1 MPRPSTPLISRATV
15 VEASLEIIDADGL
28 EALSLPRIAK
38 QLGVRAPSLYHH
50 FSDKSEIL
58 SAVARHI
65 AGADVA
71 RPRRKPGPNW
81 PEYFVQLGLNFRR
94 AILRHRNAAPL
105 LLNYLPRDVLTGSY
119 EEVAQFL
126 LDSGVPIEL
135 HVQILDGMET
145 IAIGAVMMEA
155 VRKQS
160 TRSTI
165 FPNVDK
171 HSQPLLT
178 EALAA
183 NEYTSKQLFEE
194 MIRSF
199 LHGIMR
205 DHDLDIAEPA

>member
-1 MPRPSTPLISRATV
+1 MPRPSTPLISRAIV
-15 VEASLEIIDADGL
+15 VEASLQIIDADGL
-28 EALSLPRIAK
+28 DALSLPRIAK

-58 SAVARHI
+58 SAVARYI

-71 RPRRKPGPNW
+71 RPRFKPGPDW

-145 IAIGAVMMEA
+145 LAIGAVMMEA

-171 HSQPLLT
+171 DSQPLLT
-178 EALAA
+178 SALKA
-183 NEYTSKQLFEE
+183 NAYSSKQLYEE

-205 DHDLDIAEPA
+205 DHQL